1 MKDNKRLVEEVFSY
15 IKPVN
20 TNAADELLQKEL
32 QNLNKKIIVLDDD
45 PTGVQT
51 VHDISVYTDWTE
63 TSIEKGFAEKNS
75 MFFILTNS
83 RGFTSSETEKAHEKI
98 AENIVKV
105 AKKNNQDFTI
115 ISRSDSTLRG
125 HYPLE
130 TQVLKETVEAK
141 LNVTFDGEVIMPFFK
156 EGGRFTIDDI
166 HYVKMDEYLVPAGE
180 TEFAKDRTFGYT
192 KSHLGEYVEE
202 KSQGEYKAENML
214 YISLESIRN
223 FDIERI
229 EQQLLSVENFNKI
242 IVNAVDYEDVKVF
255 VIALIRAMNKGKNF
269 MFRSAAALTKVMGGV
284 GDKALLT
291 REELVKE
298 ESNHG
303 GLVIIGSHVKKT
315 TEQLEELKKSE
326 VVEFIE
332 FDVHLVLE
340 PEKFKEEI
348 DRVVTL
354 CNQLIREGKN
364 AAVYT
369 RRERLDL
376 GEGKKEEELRLS
388 VQISDAVTS
397 IVKRLEERPAFIIA
411 KGGITSSDI
420 GTKGLEVQR
429 ATVAGQIKP
438 GIPVWKTG
446 SESKFPGI
454 AYVIFPGNVGTKTDL
469 KEVVEM
475 LTKKSNFKK
484 IQNLNSI

>member
-141 LNVTFDGEVIMPFFK
+141 LKVTFDGEVIMPFFK

-166 HYVKMDEYLVPAGE
+166 HYVKMDEYLIPAGE

-192 KSHLGEYVEE
+192 KSHLGEYVEQ

-214 YISLESIRN
+214 YISLESLRN
-223 FDIERI
+223 FEIERI
-229 EQQLLSVENFNKI
+229 EQQILSVENFNKI
-242 IVNAVDYEDVKVF
+242 IVNAVDYLDVKVF
-255 VIALIRAMNKGKNF
+255 VIALIRAMNKRKNV
-269 MFRSAAALTKVMGGV
+269 MFRSAAALTKVIGGV
-284 GDKALLT
+284 SDKALLT
-291 REELVKE
+291 RKELVKE

-315 TEQLEELKKSE
+315 TEQLEELKKSK
-326 VVEFIE
+326 VVELIE

-340 PEKFKEEI
+340 PQKFEEEI
-348 DRVVTL
+348 ARVVNL
-354 CNQLIREGKN
+354 SNHLIRNGKN
-364 AAVYT
+364 VAVYT

-376 GEGKKEEELRLS
+376 GEGKKEEELKLS

-397 IVKRLEERPAFIIA
+397 IVKRLEVRPAFIIA

-446 SESKFPGI
+446 NESKFPGI

-475 LTKKSNFKK
+475 LSRKP
-484 IQNLNSI
+484 I

>member
-1 MKDNKRLVEEVFSY
+1 MNENKRLAEEVFSL
-15 IKPVN
+15 IKPVD
-20 TNAADELLQKEL
+20 AYAVDEILQKEL

-63 TSIEKGFAEKNS
+63 DRIEKGFSENNS

-83 RGFTSSETEKAHEKI
+83 RGFTFSETEKAHKEI
-98 AENIVKV
+98 AETIVNV
-105 AKKNNQDFTI
+105 AKKKNQDFII

-125 HYPLE
+125 HYPIE
-130 TQVLKETVEAK
+130 TTVLKETVEAN
-141 LNVTFDGEVIMPFFK
+141 LNVRFDGEVIMPFFK
-156 EGGRFTIDDI
+156 EGGRFTVDNV

-202 KSQGEYKAENML
+202 KTHGEYKAENTL
-214 YISLESIRN
+214 YITLESLRN
-223 FDIERI
+223 LEIERI

-242 IVNAVDYEDVKVF
+242 IVNAVDYVDVKIF
-255 VIALIRAMNKGKNF
+255 VIALIKAMNKGKNF
-269 MFRSAAALTKVMGGV
+269 MFRSAAALTKVIGGV
-284 GDKALLT
+284 SDKALLT

-315 TEQLEELKKSE
+315 TEQLEELKKSDA
-326 VVEFIE
+326 VEFIE

-340 PEKFKEEI
+340 LEKFEKET
-348 DRVVTL
+348 DRVVQLT
-354 CNQLIREGKN
+354 NQLIREGKN
-364 AAVYT
+364 AVVYT

-376 GEGKKEEELRLS
+376 GEGKKEEELKLS
-388 VQISDAVTS
+388 VKISDAVTS
-397 IVKRLEERPAFIIA
+397 IVKRLEVRPAFIIA

-429 ATVAGQIKP
+429 ATVAGQVRP
-438 GIPVWKTG
+438 GIPAWKTG

-475 LTKKSNFKK
+475 LSGKP
-484 IQNLNSI
+484 ILNR